1 MNRPDPLN
9 GVSIRDQIVPVA
21 PGGSFYN
28 ALRLIGADSI
38 ECAVDADQS
47 IPCLDAS
54 LRDANAIAAL
64 ERQTASE
71 GIRISALLLATDFSS
86 ENADAQVNWAV
97 QVVRSAAAIGVPV
110 VRIDPWTANR
120 DLSPDQIQQNFIR
133 RAEQLLRET
142 ADTGVD
148 LAMENHGAIF
158 NDPDVLDRVLAAIPD
173 GRFGLTLDTGN
184 LYWWG
189 QPVDEVYRLIERYS
203 PRAKHTHIKNINY
216 PPELAHR
223 RREIGF
229 EYKQYCCPLGEGN
242 LDLRRIITL
251 LQRAGYRQDLCVED
265 ESLFKVAEGGML
277 DVLMRDVQAVRM
289 VVASALD

>member
-1 MNRPDPLN
+1 MNRPDPPN

-21 PGGSFYN
+21 RGGSFFN

-47 IPCLDAS
+47 IPCLGAS
-54 LRDANAIAAL
+54 LRDANAIAEL
-64 ERQTASE
+64 QRQSTSE

-120 DLSPDQIQQNFIR
+120 ELSPDQIQQNFIR
-133 RAEQLLRET
+133 RARELLLLT

-158 NDPDVLDRVLAAIPD
+158 NDPQVLDQVLAAIPD
-173 GRFGLTLDTGN
+173 QRFGLTLDTGN

-216 PPELAHR
+216 PPKLASR
-223 RREIGF
+223 QREIGF
-229 EYKQYCCPLGEGN
+229 EYKQYCSPLAEGN
-242 LDLRRIITL
+242 LELKRIVALLRD
-251 LQRAGYRQDLCVED
+251 AGYRRDLCVED
-265 ESLFKVAEGGML
+265 ESLFEVAQDHQLE
-277 DVLMRDVQAVRM
+277 VLKRDVD
-289 VVASALD
+289 ALRRAFG